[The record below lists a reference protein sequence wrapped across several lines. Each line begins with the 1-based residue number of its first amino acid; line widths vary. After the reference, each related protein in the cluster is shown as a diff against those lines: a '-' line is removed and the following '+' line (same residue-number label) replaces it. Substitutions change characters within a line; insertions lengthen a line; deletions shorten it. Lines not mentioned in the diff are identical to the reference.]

1 MGLGWDLALDMIDY
15 TGRDEETTLVAARQA
30 PRVLRTSDGSR
41 EVRLMNEDVL
51 QYFDATAPE
60 VPDEIEVADGRFSIA
75 VVTAGT
81 GSIDADV
88 RSVASL
94 RSQIL
99 VCGICG
105 QATTLSQR
113 GQGCVINPAKV
124 GEHKEGGPGACEA
137 CPGHVLVRAMRSDSP
152 TRRWHDLGDA
162 LPSFAR
168 RPGSRTSSRRAPTRL
183 L

>member
-1 MGLGWDLALDMIDY
+1 
-15 TGRDEETTLVAARQA
+15 
-30 PRVLRTSDGSR
+30 
-41 EVRLMNEDVL
+41 MNEDVL

-168 RPGSRTSSRRAPTRL
+168 RPGSAYIKSTGADSAPLTSRL
-183 L
+183 LWRTCTRACVSSPPGPGTGRV